1 MRRTENVPK
10 PIAITVAHGRCEH
23 TKAHGIS
30 PFKWAD
36 RMKCELSQQES
47 CYQENSTKD
56 PICTIPGCFSCPLQL
71 GGPDFRVLF
80 FFFSDGQN
88 LHMCLKRYCLL
99 DLLSSRRFQEIR
111 VLSSL
116 LWFGTSAVVPRRRV
130 GRRFFSPDARAAPT
144 PLTQRPR
151 GLEKRCVPPGDSEVP
166 SSL

>member
-1 MRRTENVPK
+1 MHHSRLLFMPPAVRR
-10 PIAITVAHGRCEH
+10 AR
-23 TKAHGIS
+23 
-30 PFKWAD
+30 F
-36 RMKCELSQQES
+36 
-47 CYQENSTKD
+47 
-56 PICTIPGCFSCPLQL
+56 PGFIY
-71 GGPDFRVLF
+71 
-80 FFFSDGQN
+80 FFSDGQN

-130 GRRFFSPDARAAPT
+130 GRRLFSPDARAAPT

-151 GLEKRCVPPGDSEVP
+151 GLQKRCVSPGDSEVP